1 MLISLNKKEEKFTN
15 DQCPKRIK
23 DQVNMAPILL
33 LAVTVVV
40 ATAAAAVAVA
50 IPVKGVLS
58 NKREVRRDIAKSVT
72 RRQKHV
78 NICEIRFCASNTR
91 RKMMH

>member
-1 MLISLNKKEEKFTN
+1 M
-15 DQCPKRIK
+15 C
-23 DQVNMAPILL
+23 
-33 LAVTVVV
+33 AVRVCTLPV
-40 ATAAAAVAVA
+40 AAAVAVAVAVAAAVAVA

>member
-1 MLISLNKKEEKFTN
+1 M
-15 DQCPKRIK
+15 
-23 DQVNMAPILL
+23 NMVPILL

-40 ATAAAAVAVA
+40 ATAAAAVAVAVAAAVAVA